1 MPLRGDTAQ
10 GLYHIIICHYNSSL
24 NFVCRQ
30 FGKKL
35 FVLYYNTVRYGIK
48 YCMKLL
54 EQILS
59 ELGADTLKSF
69 SVVPDFGGY
78 FRSVKGVSEYSP
90 EKIVLSLRKNFITVE
105 GENLS
110 LGKYFEE
117 DLLIRGKIRCIKID

>member
-1 MPLRGDTAQ
+1 
-10 GLYHIIICHYNSSL
+10 
-24 NFVCRQ
+24 
-30 FGKKL
+30 
-35 FVLYYNTVRYGIK
+35 
-48 YCMKLL
+48 MKLL

-78 FRSVKGVSEYSP
+78 FRSIKGVAEYSS
-90 EKIVLSLRKNFITVE
+90 EKIVLALKKNKITIS

-117 DLLIRGKIRCIKID
+117 DLFIRGKITGVEID